1 MQSRKIHINGRTNIV
16 KLAALLGFGSYLS
29 TLLEVE
35 TVASVL
41 FACSLLSVAANYFFF
56 VAARRRV
63 RLEDIAFAL
72 AAILSMVLSEW
83 ELNFDYFKPAIIVFC
98 TVLCIGL
105 CTETEID
112 ASVSRMVAR
121 IIILVALIT
130 IVQYY
135 FGGLRGSYYGNT
147 GSVTLNFSNPNETA
161 MWLLFLIVLLW
172 DAFFAQKSIAMRL
185 LTLVCAVLLLPV
197 LYRTQSRNCLF
208 AIIFYLA
215 GKFFLGLLKIKK
227 LPAWF
232 VLLITL
238 VPVLVYV
245 GYMYVF
251 MPNYDR
257 LSVWF
262 RFLISEGK
270 PLTSRYNIWSDLE
283 MEQWKHILFGNY
295 AVYRGEN
302 LHNSMATLYCGYGAF
317 YTFLVYRKLY
327 RVLKRMPNAGMQ
339 LALGTVWLT
348 GCFEA
353 SIFVGIAGMYMLVL
367 LLPVFHQPELYPHK
381 AGKI

>member
-29 TLLEVE
+29 TLLEVK

-63 RLEDIAFAL
+63 RLEDIAFVL

-112 ASVSRMVAR
+112 ASVCRMVAR

-130 IVQYY
+130 IARYY
-135 FGGLRGSYYGNT
+135 FGGFRDTPGLLM
-147 GSVTLNFSNPNETA
+147 LNFSNPNETA

-185 LTLVCAVLLLPV
+185 LTLVCAVLLVPV
-197 LYRTQSRNCLF
+197 LYRT
-208 AIIFYLA
+208 
-215 GKFFLGLLKIKK
+215 
-227 LPAWF
+227 
-232 VLLITL
+232 
-238 VPVLVYV
+238 
-245 GYMYVF
+245 
-251 MPNYDR
+251 
-257 LSVWF
+257 
-262 RFLISEGK
+262 
-270 PLTSRYNIWSDLE
+270 
-283 MEQWKHILFGNY
+283 
-295 AVYRGEN
+295 
-302 LHNSMATLYCGYGAF
+302 
-317 YTFLVYRKLY
+317 
-327 RVLKRMPNAGMQ
+327 
-339 LALGTVWLT
+339 
-348 GCFEA
+348 
-353 SIFVGIAGMYMLVL
+353 
-367 LLPVFHQPELYPHK
+367 
-381 AGKI
+381 